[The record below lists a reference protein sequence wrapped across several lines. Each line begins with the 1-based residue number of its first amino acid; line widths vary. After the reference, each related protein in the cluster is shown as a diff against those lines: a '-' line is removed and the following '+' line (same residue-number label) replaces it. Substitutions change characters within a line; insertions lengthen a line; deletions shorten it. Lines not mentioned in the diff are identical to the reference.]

1 VFVIDYKLFLI
12 SQKYVQN
19 ISNEI
24 SIWPIRGSWKKIVP
38 WWRDFM
44 RLKTKFSLEVILLIF
59 LIGMVSI
66 IAVLNTKQVQDS
78 FLDLSVQTLP
88 TWDALKDMRLAN
100 SLILSSTLEVLI
112 LQDAINNQEDEF
124 GVSDYEEQIENEIFE
139 IETAK
144 SLFSESFTRYSI
156 LMEENFPE
164 SNIYVD
170 DISKNWNDMVITSS
184 KMIRLNTNGNNAKEI
199 LALKNDF
206 ENSGQLLNQNIF
218 SANSFIEPQVKSRQA
233 VVESLVDNTT
243 TQILIVLNI
252 FIGASLAFKFFI
264 TKSISRPLIKL
275 RKIAHKIAEGEFVKT
290 EMKGDDEISDLGK
303 DIDMMSTE
311 LQKLNRALVTSERL
325 SSIGS
330 LSSRLAHDLRNPLSV
345 IKNSMEILKFRLN
358 DNMDE
363 NINHQIAMVGRAV
376 SRMSHQIEDVL
387 DFVNIASLKLENSSL
402 ITVIE
407 SAILSTD
414 IPKSVKINLPKNS
427 ATIKCDPYRMEVVIS
442 NLLKNASQAMEGK
455 GEISIRV
462 LDQKEDVLIEI
473 EDQGQGIPQ
482 ENMDKIFE
490 PLFTTKQSGTGLGLA
505 SCISIVEKHG
515 GSISVRNNPTV
526 FTVQLPKVHKNVKLE
541 EKQIEKQIPN
551 E

>member
-1 VFVIDYKLFLI
+1 
-12 SQKYVQN
+12 
-19 ISNEI
+19 
-24 SIWPIRGSWKKIVP
+24 
-38 WWRDFM
+38 M
-44 RLKTKFSLEVILLIF
+44 RLKTKFSLEVILLIS

-78 FLDLSVQTLP
+78 FLDLSAQTLP

-112 LQDAINNQEDEF
+112 LQDTVKNQEDEF
-124 GVSDYEEQIENEIFE
+124 GVSDYEEQIENEIYE
-139 IETAK
+139 METAK

-156 LMEENFPE
+156 IMEENFPE

-170 DISKNWNDMVITSS
+170 DISKNWNDMIITSS

-233 VVESLVDNTT
+233 VVESLVDNTI

-252 FIGASLAFKFFI
+252 FIGVSLAFKFFI

-275 RKIAHKIAEGEFVKT
+275 RKTAHKIAEGEFVKT

-303 DIDMMSTE
+303 DIDMMSTK

-387 DFVNIASLKLENSSL
+387 
-402 ITVIE
+402 
-407 SAILSTD
+407 
-414 IPKSVKINLPKNS
+414 
-427 ATIKCDPYRMEVVIS
+427 
-442 NLLKNASQAMEGK
+442 
-455 GEISIRV
+455 
-462 LDQKEDVLIEI
+462 IEI
-473 EDQGQGIPQ
+473 EDQGQGVPQ

-526 FTVQLPKVHKNVKLE
+526 FTVQLPKVPKNVKLE

>member
-1 VFVIDYKLFLI
+1 MEFYKGELTL
-12 SQKYVQN
+12 K
-19 ISNEI
+19 
-24 SIWPIRGSWKKIVP
+24 
-38 WWRDFM
+38 
-44 RLKTKFSLEVILLIF
+44 LKTKFSLEVILLIS

-66 IAVLNTKQVQDS
+66 IAVLNTKQVQES
-78 FLDLSVQTLP
+78 FLDLSSQTLP
-88 TWDALKDMRLAN
+88 AWDALKDMRLAN

-112 LQDAINNQEDEF
+112 LQDTINSQVDQF
-124 GVSDYEEQIENEIFE
+124 GVSDYEEQIETEIFE

-156 LMEENFPE
+156 IMEENFPE
-164 SNIYVD
+164 SNIYGA
-170 DISKNWNDMVITSS
+170 DISKNWNDLVITSN
-184 KMIRLNTNGNNAKEI
+184 KMIRLNTNENNAREI
-199 LALKNDF
+199 LELKNEF
-206 ENSGQLLNQNIF
+206 ENSVQLLNQNIF
-218 SANSFIEPQVKSRQA
+218 SANSFIEPQVKIRQA
-233 VVESLVDNTT
+233 IVESLVDSTT

-252 FIGASLAFKFFI
+252 FIGATLAFKFFI
-264 TKSISRPLIKL
+264 TKSISRPLINL

-290 EMKGDDEISDLGK
+290 EMKGDDEISALGK

-311 LQKLNRALVTSERL
+311 LQKLNRALITNERL

-358 DNMDE
+358 NNMDE
-363 NINHQIAMVGRAV
+363 KINHQIAMVGRAV

-387 DFVNIASLKLENSSL
+387 DFVNIASLKLESSSL
-402 ITVIE
+402 ITIIE
-407 SAILSTD
+407 SATLSTD
-414 IPKSVKINLPKNS
+414 IPKSVKINMPKNS
-427 ATIKCDPYRMEVVIS
+427 ATIKCDPFRMEVVFS

-455 GEISIRV
+455 GEITIRV
-462 LDQKEDVLIEI
+462 LEQKEDVLIEV
-473 EDQGQGIPQ
+473 EDQGEGISQ

-526 FTVQLPKVHKNVKLE
+526 FTVKLPKVPKNIKHKENH
-541 EKQIEKQIPN
+541 IEKQIPN

>member
-1 VFVIDYKLFLI
+1 
-12 SQKYVQN
+12 
-19 ISNEI
+19 
-24 SIWPIRGSWKKIVP
+24 
-38 WWRDFM
+38 M
-44 RLKTKFSLEVILLIF
+44 RLKTKFSLEVILLIS

-78 FLDLSVQTLP
+78 FLDLSTQTLP

-112 LQDAINNQEDEF
+112 LQDTINNQKDEF
-124 GVSDYEEQIENEIFE
+124 GISDYEEQIENEIYE
-139 IETAK
+139 METAK
-144 SLFSESFTRYSI
+144 SLFAESFTRYAI

-170 DISKNWNDMVITSS
+170 DISKNWNDIVIISS
-184 KMIRLNTNGNNAKEI
+184 KMIRLNTNGNNAKEV

-275 RKIAHKIAEGEFVKT
+275 RKTAHKIAEGEFVKT

-427 ATIKCDPYRMEVVIS
+427 STIICDPYRMEVVIS
-442 NLLKNASQAMEGK
+442 NLLKNASQVMESK

-462 LDQKEDVLIEI
+462 LDQKEDVLIEF

-526 FTVQLPKVHKNVKLE
+526 FTVQLPKVPKNVKRE

>member
-1 VFVIDYKLFLI
+1 
-12 SQKYVQN
+12 
-19 ISNEI
+19 
-24 SIWPIRGSWKKIVP
+24 
-38 WWRDFM
+38 
-44 RLKTKFSLEVILLIF
+44 
-59 LIGMVSI
+59 MVSL

-78 FLDLSVQTLP
+78 FLDLSAQTLP

-112 LQDAINNQEDEF
+112 LQDTINHQEDEF
-124 GVSDYEEQIENEIFE
+124 AVSDYEEQIENEIYE
-139 IETAK
+139 METAK
-144 SLFSESFTRYSI
+144 SLFAESFTRYSI

-164 SNIYVD
+164 SNIYVG
-170 DISKNWNDMVITSS
+170 DISKNWNDLVIISS
-184 KMIRLNTNGNNAKEI
+184 KMIRLNTNGNNAKEV

-206 ENSGQLLNQNIF
+206 ENSGQLLNQNLF

-243 TQILIVLNI
+243 TQILIMLNI
-252 FIGASLAFKFFI
+252 FIGATLAFKFFI

-275 RKIAHKIAEGEFVKT
+275 RKISQKIAEGEFVKT
-290 EMKGDDEISDLGK
+290 EMKGNDEISDLGK
-303 DIDMMSTE
+303 DIDIMSTE

-363 NINHQIAMVGRAV
+363 NINHQIAMVGRSV

-427 ATIKCDPYRMEVVIS
+427 AMIICDPYRMEVVIS
-442 NLLKNASQAMEGK
+442 NLLKNASQAMEGN

-462 LDQKEDVLIEI
+462 LDQKDDVLIEI

-515 GSISVRNNPTV
+515 GSISARNNPTV
-526 FTVQLPKVHKNVKLE
+526 FTVQLPKVPRNVKRE
-541 EKQIEKQIPN
+541 EKQMEKQIPN

>member
-1 VFVIDYKLFLI
+1 
-12 SQKYVQN
+12 
-19 ISNEI
+19 
-24 SIWPIRGSWKKIVP
+24 
-38 WWRDFM
+38 M
-44 RLKTKFSLEVILLIF
+44 RLKTKFSLEVLRLIS

-78 FLDLSVQTLP
+78 FLDLSAQTLP

-100 SLILSSTLEVLI
+100 SLILSSTLEILI
-112 LQDAINNQEDEF
+112 LQDTINNQEDEF
-124 GVSDYEEQIENEIFE
+124 GVSDYEEQIENEIYE
-139 IETAK
+139 METAK

-170 DISKNWNDMVITSS
+170 DISKNWNDLVIISS
-184 KMIRLNTNGNNAKEI
+184 KMIRLNTNGNNAKEV

-252 FIGASLAFKFFI
+252 FIGASLAFKFF
-264 TKSISRPLIKL
+264 
-275 RKIAHKIAEGEFVKT
+275 KT

-442 NLLKNASQAMEGK
+442 NLLKNASQAMECK

-490 PLFTTKQSGTGLGLA
+490 PLFARERTLTSLINRF
-505 SCISIVEKHG
+505 S
-515 GSISVRNNPTV
+515 
-526 FTVQLPKVHKNVKLE
+526 
-541 EKQIEKQIPN
+541 
-551 E
+551 

>member
-1 VFVIDYKLFLI
+1 MAYQRQL
-12 SQKYVQN
+12 
-19 ISNEI
+19 E
-24 SIWPIRGSWKKIVP
+24 KIVP

-66 IAVLNTKQVQDS
+66 IAVLNTKQVQNS
-78 FLDLSVQTLP
+78 FLDLSAQTMP

-124 GVSDYEEQIENEIFE
+124 GISDYEEQIENQIYEM
-139 IETAK
+139 ETAK
-144 SLFSESFTRYSI
+144 SLFAESFTRYSI

-164 SNIYVD
+164 SNIYVN
-170 DISKNWNDMVITSS
+170 DISKNWNDMVITSN
-184 KMIRLNTNGNNAKEI
+184 KMIRFNINGNNAREV
-199 LALKNDF
+199 LELKNDF
-206 ENSGQLLNQNIF
+206 ENSVQLLNQNIF

-275 RKIAHKIAEGEFVKT
+275 RKIAHKIAEGEFVK
-290 EMKGDDEISDLGK
+290 
-303 DIDMMSTE
+303 
-311 LQKLNRALVTSERL
+311 
-325 SSIGS
+325 
-330 LSSRLAHDLRNPLSV
+330 
-345 IKNSMEILKFRLN
+345 
-358 DNMDE
+358 
-363 NINHQIAMVGRAV
+363 
-376 SRMSHQIEDVL
+376 
-387 DFVNIASLKLENSSL
+387 
-402 ITVIE
+402 
-407 SAILSTD
+407 
-414 IPKSVKINLPKNS
+414 INLPKNS
-427 ATIKCDPYRMEVVIS
+427 VTIKCDPYRMEVVIS

-473 EDQGQGIPQ
+473 EDQGQGVPQ

-526 FTVQLPKVHKNVKLE
+526 FTVQLPKVPKNVKLE

>member
-1 VFVIDYKLFLI
+1 
-12 SQKYVQN
+12 
-19 ISNEI
+19 
-24 SIWPIRGSWKKIVP
+24 
-38 WWRDFM
+38 M

-78 FLDLSVQTLP
+78 FLDLSTQTLP

-112 LQDAINNQEDEF
+112 LQDTINNQEDEF
-124 GVSDYEEQIENEIFE
+124 GVSDYEEQIENEIYE
-139 IETAK
+139 METAK

-164 SNIYVD
+164 SNIYID

-184 KMIRLNTNGNNAKEI
+184 KMIRLHTNENNAKEI

-233 VVESLVDNTT
+233 VVESLVDNTI

-252 FIGASLAFKFFI
+252 FIGVSLAFKFFI

-275 RKIAHKIAEGEFVKT
+275 RKTAHKIAEGEFVKT
-290 EMKGDDEISDLGK
+290 EMKE
-303 DIDMMSTE
+303 
-311 LQKLNRALVTSERL
+311 
-325 SSIGS
+325 
-330 LSSRLAHDLRNPLSV
+330 
-345 IKNSMEILKFRLN
+345 
-358 DNMDE
+358 DE

-490 PLFTTKQSGTGLGLA
+490 PLFTTKQS
-505 SCISIVEKHG
+505 
-515 GSISVRNNPTV
+515 R
-526 FTVQLPKVHKNVKLE
+526 
-541 EKQIEKQIPN
+541 
-551 E
+551 

>member
-1 VFVIDYKLFLI
+1 
-12 SQKYVQN
+12 
-19 ISNEI
+19 
-24 SIWPIRGSWKKIVP
+24 
-38 WWRDFM
+38 M

-170 DISKNWNDMVITSS
+170 DISKNWNDLVITSN
-184 KMIRLNTNGNNAKEI
+184 KMIRFNINGNNAREV
-199 LALKNDF
+199 LELKNDF
-206 ENSGQLLNQNIF
+206 ENSVQLLNQNIF

-427 ATIKCDPYRMEVVIS
+427 VTIKCDPYRMEVVIS

>member
-1 VFVIDYKLFLI
+1 MVYQRQLEKNL
-12 SQKYVQN
+12 
-19 ISNEI
+19 
-24 SIWPIRGSWKKIVP
+24 P

-44 RLKTKFSLEVILLIF
+44 RLKTKFSLEVILLIS

-78 FLDLSVQTLP
+78 FLDLSAQTLP

-112 LQDAINNQEDEF
+112 LQDTINNQEDEF
-124 GVSDYEEQIENEIFE
+124 GVSDYEEQIENEIYE
-139 IETAK
+139 METAK

-170 DISKNWNDMVITSS
+170 DISKNWNDMVIISS
-184 KMIRLNTNGNNAKEI
+184 KMIRLNTNGNNAKEV

-206 ENSGQLLNQNIF
+206 KNSRQLLNQNIF

-387 DFVNIASLKLENSSL
+387 DFVNIASLKL
-402 ITVIE
+402 
-407 SAILSTD
+407 
-414 IPKSVKINLPKNS
+414 
-427 ATIKCDPYRMEVVIS
+427 
-442 NLLKNASQAMEGK
+442 KNASQAMEGK

-515 GSISVRNNPTV
+515 GSISMRNNPTV
-526 FTVQLPKVHKNVKLE
+526 FTVQLPKVPKNVKLE